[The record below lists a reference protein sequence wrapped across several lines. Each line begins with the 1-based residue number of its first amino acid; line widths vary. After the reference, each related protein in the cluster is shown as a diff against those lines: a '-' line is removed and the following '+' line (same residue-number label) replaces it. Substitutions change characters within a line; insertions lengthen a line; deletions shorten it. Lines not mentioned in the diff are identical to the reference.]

1 MAIIIVGL
9 GPGDPKLITR
19 EVWDILQNARE
30 IYLRTSKHP
39 VVEFLPEGLKVHSF
53 DHLYEEKETFDEVYR
68 AIAEEIVKLGERQ
81 KDVIYAVPGNPMVGE
96 TTTRLI
102 LEFAS
107 EMGLEVE
114 VKEGISFLDSLFV
127 LLRIDPLEGLQI
139 VDASEL
145 ASHHF
150 PKLDPDRPVIV
161 GQLYDRFL
169 ASQVKAVLLDLYPE
183 EHSVTIVKGAGTS
196 NPVIR
201 ELPLY
206 QLDRQDDIDHLTSLY
221 IPPLPE
227 EGSLISLQE
236 IVAHLRAPD
245 GCPWDRQQDHRS
257 LRPYLLEESYEVLEA
272 LDEDNPIK
280 LRDELGDLLLQ
291 VMLHAQI
298 ALEEGEFRPAEMI
311 ASLIRKLKRRHPH
324 VFGQVK
330 VKDAEEVVVRWEIIK
345 QKERG
350 EESQSFLLEGVPKA
364 LCALAQAQAYQ
375 RKAAQVRFD
384 WDNVEGVWQKLE
396 EEIKELR
403 AARTQEEL
411 EKEVG
416 DLLFTVANLARWLK
430 VDAESALRMANA
442 RFASRFRHLEIEAKR
457 KGKNLEELAPEEMD
471 TLWEEAKG
479 QEEEP

>member
-311 ASLIRKLKRRHPH
+311 ASLIRKLKHRHPH

-330 VKDAEEVVVRWEIIK
+330 VKDAE
-345 QKERG
+345 
-350 EESQSFLLEGVPKA
+350 
-364 LCALAQAQAYQ
+364 
-375 RKAAQVRFD
+375 
-384 WDNVEGVWQKLE
+384 
-396 EEIKELR
+396 
-403 AARTQEEL
+403 
-411 EKEVG
+411 
-416 DLLFTVANLARWLK
+416 
-430 VDAESALRMANA
+430 
-442 RFASRFRHLEIEAKR
+442 
-457 KGKNLEELAPEEMD
+457 
-471 TLWEEAKG
+471 
-479 QEEEP
+479 

>member
-471 TLWEEAKG
+471 ILWEEAKG